1 MINAEHNMKAIVS
14 VFIPAY
20 NAEEYLEETIR
31 KVLDQTF
38 QEWELIVVDNASMD
52 STGTVL
58 QRLASEFRDPRIR
71 VLTNSITL
79 PMAESWNVGLRHAK
93 GEFLKMICAD
103 DIPTKD
109 SLERQVKALRDHPEV
124 VLTSGARIIINSKG
138 KPLFKRSGIRRMG
151 IHDGPGMIRRC
162 IMAGANIIGDP
173 VCVMWRRS
181 ATEQLGCFDPS
192 VVYCTDMEYW
202 LRLLSIGDLYY
213 DTEPVGFYRIHKN
226 ATGRGLAGVAAADIV
241 HTARL
246 QIERGSIRLSNL
258 QLRLVKTKAHLMGL
272 VRQTIYRTLG

>member
-1 MINAEHNMKAIVS
+1 MSYHPLVS

-20 NAEEYLEETIR
+20 NAQEYLEETIR
-31 KVLDQTF
+31 GVVAQTF
-38 QEWELIVVDNASMD
+38 EDWELIVVNNASTD
-52 STGTVL
+52 STGEII
-58 QRLASEFRDPRIR
+58 QRLVAEFRDPRIR
-71 VLTNSITL
+71 ILTNSATV
-79 PMAESWNVGLRHAK
+79 PAPENWNVGLRHAK

-109 SLERQVKALRDHPEV
+109 CLERQVKALQEHPEA
-124 VLTSGARIIINSKG
+124 VLASGARTIINSKG
-138 KPLFKRSGIRRMG
+138 KSLFKRSGIRKKG
-151 IHDGPGMIRRC
+151 IHAGPGIISRC

-181 ATEQLGCFDPS
+181 ATEQLGYFDPS

-226 ATGRGLAGVAAADIV
+226 AAARGLAGVAAADIV

-246 QIERGSIRLSNL
+246 QVQRGSIQLSDL
-258 QLRLVKTKAHLMGL
+258 QLRLVGLNSHFMGL